1 MEYQSSSQND
11 PKNKKEDVHPIWRA
25 VGCFLLVIIPV
36 IGFTGSLL
44 LIDLNKQNR
53 YMSIPADF
61 VAHGADPYL
70 YIKIG
75 LTVVI
80 SLILY
85 FLFML
90 VTYLFNSVL
99 GPKKYGP
106 TDVPQQRFR
115 GKDYKR

>member
-1 MEYQSSSQND
+1 MEYQSSSHTE
-11 PKNKKEDVHPIWRA
+11 KEESKDNVHSIWRA
-25 VGCFLLVIIPV
+25 VGCFLAVIIPV
-36 IGFTGSLL
+36 IGFTGSLV
-44 LIDLNKQNR
+44 LIDLNRQNH
-53 YMSIPADF
+53 YLTIPRDI
-61 VAHGADPYL
+61 VAPGSDPYL

-75 LTVVI
+75 LTILI

-90 VTYLFNSVL
+90 VTFIFNSVL

-115 GKDYKR
+115 GKNYKR